1 MNTHPKFNFAT
12 ICIFASLLF
21 ATKAQAQPQ
30 VHADLE
36 LIVAYPHNNQVI
48 PFGDSVQ
55 TSFFI
60 INHGP
65 DDIIGDTL
73 LIRANNPAMGG
84 GFVGDIQVGDTGI
97 AYSGLQWKDEG
108 DTNNDS
114 LSFCYYFRNP
124 VSYSNRVVDTNAT
137 NDTTCY
143 SYVMLGDPT
152 TGIVTTQAH
161 KLLKLFPNPASGLVN
176 IQLNTEGYRQL
187 QLRVTDVFGREILF
201 HDYATKN
208 SFGKSDIQ
216 FDATGFSPGVY
227 FVRLRAD
234 DKTFM
239 SKLVVR

>member
-1 MNTHPKFNFAT
+1 MNTNLKFTVTNIVVLA
-12 ICIFASLLF
+12 CLLF
-21 ATKAQAQPQ
+21 SINARAQAS
-30 VHADLE
+30 VDLE
-36 LIVAYPHNNQVI
+36 LRTVYPANGQVI
-48 PFGDSVQ
+48 PFGDTVHIEML
-55 TSFFI
+55 I

-65 DDIIGDTL
+65 IDIINDTIMIDNDVL
-73 LIRANNPAMGG
+73 FGS
-84 GFVGDIQVGDTGI
+84 GFIGDIPVGDTVTAYGI
-97 AYSGLQWKDEG
+97 MQWMGDE
-108 DTNNDS
+108 DS
-114 LSFCYYFRNP
+114 VNVTMNTCYYFRNP
-124 VSYSNRVVDTNAT
+124 VSFSNNVVDTNAV
-137 NDTTCY
+137 NDTACF
-143 SYVMLGDPT
+143 SYILLGDTT
-152 TGIVTTQAH
+152 TGIAAIQAN
-161 KLLKLFPNPASGLVN
+161 KPLKLFPNPASGLVN